1 MHCTAYIHGILFL
14 FNNHFMQA
22 NLGRKVGELANPDM
36 LVMEESATVIQAA
49 KAMKRK
55 DSTCVFVSRNDTT
68 KELIGIITERD
79 ILYKVVAESK
89 GPFKIT
95 LKEVM
100 SKPLI
105 SIDESATAMEATLL
119 MRKAGIR
126 RLPVRRSGKI
136 VGFVTL
142 LSVIGNSPS
151 KSVETGQIETSSI
164 LTGVTCPYCGSGFE
178 SKQDLSKHVDRLH
191 IGSGLLEG
199 DLRQI

>member
-1 MHCTAYIHGILFL
+1 
-14 FNNHFMQA
+14 MQA
-22 NLGRKVGELANPDM
+22 NVERNVGELANPDM

-49 KAMKRK
+49 KAMKRR
-55 DSTCVFVSRNDTT
+55 DSTCVFVSRNGAP
-68 KELIGIITERD
+68 KELVGIITERD

-95 LKEVM
+95 LREVM

-105 SIDESATAMEATLL
+105 SIDESATAMEAALL
-119 MRKAGIR
+119 MRKEGIR

-151 KSVETGQIETSSI
+151 KSVETGQIETGPV

>member
-1 MHCTAYIHGILFL
+1 
-14 FNNHFMQA
+14 MQA

-126 RLPVRRSGKI
+126 RLRQKKWENSRVCN
-136 VGFVTL
+136 V
-142 LSVIGNSPS
+142 VIGHWQQP
-151 KSVETGQIETSSI
+151 
-164 LTGVTCPYCGSGFE
+164 
-178 SKQDLSKHVDRLH
+178 KQ
-191 IGSGLLEG
+191 EC
-199 DLRQI
+199 